1 MVRLAMGSLVV
12 LVRIALANITSSLL
26 NVFIGSVLLFG
37 TALLVVGGSLF
48 TTLDGSLSRSIV
60 NSVTGHLQVYAA
72 RSKDPLEVYGKFDG
86 TDSELAPLED
96 FPALEQTLLQVPNVA
111 AVIPMGGTTVQL
123 MAGNTIDVTLEK
135 LRDLY
140 RAQRGEGP
148 KLSDEEFRRRA
159 DSLTAHMRNIVAVL
173 QKDLAAELELSDGST
188 LEAAQL
194 EAVATASSDDFWRTF
209 DEDPF
214 GHLELLENRVAPLVA
229 DADLLFFRCLGTD
242 LAAFEQ
248 WFPRMKLIAGTTVPP
263 GRRGILLPS
272 FVYEEYFKLKNA
284 RRLDKIADARKVGR
298 RLSDA
303 SDAELRRFVRE
314 NQSQTRE
321 IVLQLD
327 GLGTAEA
334 VSRLRKHLGR
344 TDGDL
349 PTLLEAFFSVT
360 DETFDARYRFFYDE
374 LAPLLSL
381 YRAKVG
387 DRITLRSFARTGSAS
402 TVTLTLHGI
411 FELRGLEKSPL
422 AGVNTLIDLVSL
434 RDLYGLMNDEAK
446 AEAAAMKAQV
456 GASQVARDEAEAALF
471 GETAEVVV
479 DAKAQAIVEDKQTRS
494 VKKQEDTFDP
504 AEAKKGVVLH
514 AAVLLREGAD
524 GDVTRTL
531 AAIEERLSSS
541 KRPPDEN
548 ALAAVKAAL
557 ESGRLPPA
565 VSMTL
570 QPAVALESERVA
582 GRTPATT
589 AVLLALREAMR
600 AERPALTADDALTL
614 TTFVRSAQPEV
625 FAVSWQ
631 SAAGFIGRSV
641 DFFRLALAFIVSAF
655 AFVALIVVTL
665 GMTVATLQR
674 TQTIGTIRAIGAQR
688 RFVVGM
694 VLVETVVLAVVFG
707 GLGAVVGALAV
718 KLLAARGIPA
728 FRDELYFFFSG
739 PVLRPELDGQGV
751 ALALVVT
758 LIVSLLAVIFP
769 TWLATR
775 VAPVTAMQATE

>member
-1 MVRLAMGSLVV
+1 VATGRKVAVQAAGRLIPAYLELGGKDPLIV
-12 LVRIALANITSSLL
+12 LEGADIDTATDAALR
-26 NVFIGSVLLFG
+26 GSVLSTG
-37 TALLVVGGSLF
+37 QACQSIERIYVA
-48 TTLDGSLSRSIV
+48 RSIHDAFLDRLV
-60 NSVTGHLQVYAA
+60 EKAQAA
-72 RSKDPLEVYGKFDG
+72 RLNWPDITAGEIGPIIFDRQA
-86 TDSELAPLED
+86 DILS
-96 FPALEQTLLQVPNVA
+96 
-111 AVIPMGGTTVQL
+111 
-123 MAGNTIDVTLEK
+123 
-135 LRDLY
+135 
-140 RAQRGEGP
+140 AQ
-148 KLSDEEFRRRA
+148 
-159 DSLTAHMRNIVAVL
+159 
-173 QKDLAAELELSDGST
+173 
-188 LEAAQL
+188 
-194 EAVATASSDDFWRTF
+194 
-209 DEDPF
+209 
-214 GHLELLENRVAPLVA
+214 
-229 DADLLFFRCLGTD
+229 
-242 LAAFEQ
+242 
-248 WFPRMKLIAGTTVPP
+248 
-263 GRRGILLPS
+263 
-272 FVYEEYFKLKNA
+272 
-284 RRLDKIADARKVGR
+284 IADARKVGR

-411 FELRGLEKSPL
+411 FELKGLEKSPL

-514 AAVLLREGAD
+514 AAVLLRAGAD

-589 AVLLALREAMR
+589 AARYESCESAREGGKG
-600 AERPALTADDALTL
+600 ETHG
-614 TTFVRSAQPEV
+614 QK
-625 FAVSWQ
+625 Q
-631 SAAGFIGRSV
+631 AAAPSSS
-641 DFFRLALAFIVSAF
+641 D
-655 AFVALIVVTL
+655 
-665 GMTVATLQR
+665 
-674 TQTIGTIRAIGAQR
+674 
-688 RFVVGM
+688 
-694 VLVETVVLAVVFG
+694 
-707 GLGAVVGALAV
+707 
-718 KLLAARGIPA
+718 KRG
-728 FRDELYFFFSG
+728 
-739 PVLRPELDGQGV
+739 
-751 ALALVVT
+751 
-758 LIVSLLAVIFP
+758 
-769 TWLATR
+769 
-775 VAPVTAMQATE
+775 